1 MQHVC
6 GFANM
11 LDILGFLIHVVE
23 RYSIY
28 FVLFELLF
36 ELLFEFLSFKEFKF
50 VKSVGKA
57 VIRPQ
62 S

>member
-1 MQHVC
+1 MQHVYKS
-6 GFANM
+6 ADM
-11 LDILGFLIHVVE
+11 LTFFGFLIRKVE
-23 RYSIY
+23 RYSYY
-28 FVLFELLF
+28 FIFN
-36 ELLFEFLSFKEFKF
+36 ELLFEFLSFDEFKF